1 MQNINENESA
11 FIRRNPFPSS
21 ASDFFLPLSY
31 GGDQIPINQF
41 DTNPFILR
49 NRNNNN
55 NDKSNN
61 NLESEDNPLQK
72 RRVSDGKA

>member
-1 MQNINENESA
+1 MNENESAA

-49 NRNNNN
+49 NKNN

-61 NLESEDNPLQK
+61 LECEFNALQK

>member
-1 MQNINENESA
+1 MNENEAA

-49 NRNNNN
+49 NKNNNE
-55 NDKSNN
+55 KGY
-61 NLESEDNPLQK
+61 NLECELNNALEK